1 MCSIIMQ
8 NNDSFSHS
16 IDVDKVSQ
24 PHSISEDELNQI
36 YSWFDELYMKAPSA
50 EYVTFSLFSLLHM
63 PQCTVFDLGCGCGPA
78 TLVLAKAGATVHA
91 MDVYAPGLEL
101 LQSYARRE
109 GADSRITTS
118 CLSMDAVSEIL
129 ERCGQA
135 DVIWC
140 EGAIYNI
147 GFENGLRLWR
157 SLLKEK
163 GWVVVSETCWLTNS
177 PPKEIKT
184 FWDVC
189 YPDVCSISECVQI
202 GEQCGYQ
209 CHGTFV
215 LPSSAWEAFYAPQRL
230 MLEKHRALHRENKE
244 SAFSPSFLD
253 EIEQEIHMFDKYY
266 DAYSYVFFLFRI
278 P

>member
-1 MCSIIMQ
+1 MQ

-16 IDVDKVSQ
+16 SDVHKVSQ
-24 PHSISEDELNQI
+24 PAPISEDYLNQI
-36 YSWFDELYMKAPSA
+36 YSWFDELYMKGPSA
-50 EYVTFSLFSLLHM
+50 EYVTSSLFSLLHM
-63 PQCTVFDLGCGCGPA
+63 SHCTVFDLGCGCGPA

-101 LQSYARRE
+101 LHSYARRE
-109 GADSRITTS
+109 GVDSRITTA
-118 CLSMDAVSEIL
+118 CLSMDAVSDIMDQY
-129 ERCGQA
+129 GQA

-147 GFENGLRLWR
+147 GFENALQLWR

-163 GWVVVSETCWLTNS
+163 GWVVVSETCWLKN
-177 PPKEIKT
+177 PPPEEIKA
-184 FWDVC
+184 FWDAW
-189 YPDVCSISECVQI
+189 YPDVRSISECVEI

-209 CHGTFV
+209 CHGTFI

-230 MLEKHRALHRENKE
+230 MLEKHRALHRENDE
-244 SAFSPSFLD
+244 STFSPQFLD
-253 EIEQEIHMFDKYY
+253 DVGYEISMFDKYQ